1 MDPELVDLINTRADA
16 IEEEIR
22 RIGARE
28 YLARWNQKTGRLFS
42 SIDAD
47 VSIANGPGG
56 LRVNGQCLAGLE
68 GQLFYIWFLELGTGA
83 HIQDKALARRP
94 YGEYDEVDFNINRLD
109 YPAGTG
115 WLILSRIGLFPNKR
129 HFAALGIPGK
139 NWFAAWEKEAQNY
152 LDTALAQL
160 QAEIQFLFGE

>member
-28 YLARWNQKTGRLFS
+28 YLARWNQKTGRLFG

-68 GQLFYIWFLELGTGA
+68 GQLFYIWFLEMGTGA

-94 YGEYDEVDFNINRLD
+94 YGEFDEVSFNEKRTD
-109 YPAGTG
+109 YPMGSG
-115 WLILSRIGLFPNKR
+115 WLILARSGPFEGLP
-129 HFAALGIPGK
+129 HFNMLGIPGK